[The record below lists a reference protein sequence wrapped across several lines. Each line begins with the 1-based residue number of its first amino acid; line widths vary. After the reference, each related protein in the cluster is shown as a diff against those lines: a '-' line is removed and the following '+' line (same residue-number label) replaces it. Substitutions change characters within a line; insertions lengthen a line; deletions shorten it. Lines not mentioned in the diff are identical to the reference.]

1 MEVHKNIHVNRKEK
15 KSRKSS
21 FFVIGYLADL
31 DQVIKRAFE
40 AGLERIIITAGT
52 HVETIQ
58 ALELCE
64 KYGRSLLIS
73 MRRLS

>member
-1 MEVHKNIHVNRKEK
+1 MEVHKNIHVNRRE

-21 FFVIGYLADL
+21 FFAIGYLADL

-73 MRRLS
+73 MSRLS